1 MAKQNADLHWDLGH
15 VVHKSRAINFFKLVS
30 SAFCVYSPSVRK
42 LYSNYEVV
50 LPNDFERGL
59 VVLPDPYNFHD
70 TFNEINAEAVRK
82 TGIRL
87 IPGDCLGRK
96 GLYLA
101 LPMKKDGAVKH
112 RLVPLDEA
120 ISLLDRLYLKQTGAP
135 FLPILL
141 KGDLR
146 EFRASTPYLH
156 LHSLVPQK
164 LNELSSFQQ
173 ADISQTIVE
182 RFARIRDLV
191 VD

>member
-1 MAKQNADLHWDLGH
+1 MSKKNADLHWDLGH
-15 VVHKSRAINFFKLVS
+15 VVHKSRAIAFFQLVS
-30 SAFCVYSPSVRK
+30 SAFCVYSPGVRK

-70 TFNEINAEAVRK
+70 TFNEVDSGAIRK

-87 IPGDCLGRK
+87 IPGDCMGGK

-101 LPMKKDGAVKH
+101 LPMKKQGKVKH
-112 RLVPLDEA
+112 RLVPLEEA
-120 ISLLDRLYLKQTGAP
+120 ISLLDRLYQKQTGSP
-135 FLPILL
+135 FLPLLL

-156 LHSLVPQK
+156 LHSLVPLK
-164 LNELSSFQQ
+164 LTELSSFQQ
-173 ADISQTIVE
+173 SDISQTIVQ
-182 RFARIRDLV
+182 RFAKIRGVV